1 MENQKDTGDLQ
12 VLQETVFNEKIVAHP
27 KLGKIKLRMPTL
39 EVQRKIDA
47 VGRTKKKFLKE
58 AKDTVTDESG
68 NVTRVPAYMS
78 REQLS
83 KEYEDLGWWT
93 ETEKKRLTSLSE
105 QHVQLLTDLE
115 ILGFESD
122 ISIYKGISE
131 CIMKLGNLCQTETK
145 DIPEEVLKVLD
156 VIATPGTLIQPSQ
169 SNVIKENS
177 STTEVDDLLAELTI
191 YHKQFNSYIKLA
203 QVYTEL
209 VGLQSQQSQLF
220 SDSWQEQL
228 QYFLR
233 LAQVFYCTEKEDGK
247 PIWPSLDA
255 IEAEQDLEAIRWIF
269 SELNAFWQGISDE
282 TRERMNKYSFMNPRS
297 TEKSSSEDSP
307 APQES
312 SVGGEQQEK
321 MPEDSSPV
329 TVTQDPLPI
338 VSSN

>member
-1 MENQKDTGDLQ
+1 MENQKETGDLQ
-12 VLQETVFNEKIVAHP
+12 ILQETVFNEKTVSHP

-47 VGRTKKKFLKE
+47 VGRTKKKYLKE

-68 NVTRVPAYMS
+68 NITRVPAYKS
-78 REQLS
+78 REQLA

-93 ETEKKRLTSLSE
+93 DTEKKRLASLSE
-105 QHVQLLTDLE
+105 QHIQLLTELE
-115 ILGFESD
+115 MLGFESD
-122 ISIYKGISE
+122 INIYKGISE
-131 CIMKLGNLCQTETK
+131 CIMKLGQLCQNESK

-156 VIATPGTLIQPSQ
+156 AISEPGMNIQPSQ
-169 SNVIKENS
+169 ANVIKENS

-191 YHKQFNSYIKLA
+191 YHKQYNCYIKLA

-209 VGLQSQQSQLF
+209 VSLQSQQSQLF

-233 LAQVFYCTEKEDGK
+233 LAQVFYCTQKEDGN
-247 PIWPSLDA
+247 PIWPTLDA
-255 IEAEQDLEAIRWIF
+255 IESEQDLDAIRWIF
-269 SELNAFWQGISDE
+269 TELNAFWQGISDE

-312 SVGGEQQEK
+312 LVGGEQQTK
-321 MPEDSSPV
+321 TPEDSLPAMA
-329 TVTQDPLPI
+329 TQDQSQT
-338 VSSN
+338 VKSN

>member
-1 MENQKDTGDLQ
+1 MENQKETGDLQ
-12 VLQETVFNEKIVAHP
+12 ILQETVFNEKIVIHP

-47 VGRTKKKFLKE
+47 VGRNKKKYLKE
-58 AKDTVTDESG
+58 AKDAVTDESG
-68 NVTRVPAYMS
+68 NITRVPAYKS
-78 REQLS
+78 REQLAR
-83 KEYEDLGWWT
+83 EYEDLGWWT
-93 ETEKKRLTSLSE
+93 ETERKRLTALSE
-105 QHVQLLTDLE
+105 QHVQLLTELE
-115 ILGFESD
+115 VLGFESD
-122 ISIYKGISE
+122 INIYKGISE

-145 DIPEEVLKVLD
+145 DIPEDVLKILD
-156 VIATPGTLIQPSQ
+156 AIAEPGTIIQPSQ

-177 STTEVDDLLAELTI
+177 STTEVDDLLTELTI
-191 YHKQFNSYIKLA
+191 YHKQYNAYIKLA

-209 VGLQSQQSQLF
+209 VSLQSQQSQLF

-233 LAQVFYCTEKEDGK
+233 LAQVFYCAEKEDSK

-255 IEAEQDLEAIRWIF
+255 IESEQDLELIRWVF

-297 TEKSSSEDSP
+297 IEKSSSEDSP

-312 SVGGEQQEK
+312 SVGGEQQVK
-321 MPEDSSPV
+321 MPEDSLLATATKDQLQTAKLS
-329 TVTQDPLPI
+329 
-338 VSSN
+338 